1 MNETIKVLTTRRSV
15 RKFKSDPVPEKVLD
29 EDPYCAAEKN
39 QVLWKQL
46 EKLRKTLVDWSAI
59 S

>member
-29 EDPYCAAEKN
+29 EILTAGMYAPTGMG
-39 QVLWKQL
+39 Q
-46 EKLRKTLVDWSAI
+46 
-59 S
+59 